1 MYSYVR
7 ATNIMARGVYC
18 IYATDSMQTFVKETN
33 STQAGTARCL
43 QFFLFFKY
51 ADNMVRFVKLVHQ
64 IY

>member
-33 STQAGTARCL
+33 STQAGTASCL
-43 QFFLFFKY
+43 HFFKY
-51 ADNMVRFVKLVHQ
+51 ADNVVRFVKLVYQ